1 MTDDRTPRDRQYV
14 FGYPRAVVRIVAG
27 ECLTWTILVAM
38 FVVGPGY
45 LGWMLCTGP
54 WYLATSW
61 HVVGL
66 PLAVAFAAIVCVA
79 VVALIG
85 DLRGLFGVRVV
96 PQFSGVLEPSP
107 DTYLSGRT
115 IAAHMR
121 RLDALAD
128 AAGVAPLSR
137 RGFARSDDA
146 GGPWFDAASGRAT
159 VEALLARVE
168 PSTPL
173 HAELARWSDVLQ
185 RAGAAGLEFR
195 LVLVSGTAMNGPLW
209 AALRA
214 QGF

>member
-14 FGYPRAVVRIVAG
+14 FGYPRAVVRVVAG
-27 ECLTWTILVAM
+27 ECLTWAIFVAM

-45 LGWMLCTGP
+45 LAWMLCTGP
-54 WYLATSW
+54 WHLATSW
-61 HVVGL
+61 HVLGL
-66 PLAVAFAAIVCVA
+66 PIAVAFVAIVGVA

-85 DLRGLFGVRVV
+85 DLRERFGLRVV
-96 PQFSGVLEPSP
+96 PQFSGALEPSP
-107 DTYLSGRT
+107 DTYFSGRT

-173 HAELARWSDVLQ
+173 HAELARWSDALG

-195 LVLVSGTAMNGPLW
+195 LVIVSGTAMNGPLW

-214 QGF
+214 RGF